1 MPLTTEQFKAAV
13 EEEIAKKFSTVSGVD
28 IAQVGFRK
36 KEIEELAHR
45 IISLTADMFVGE
57 GRQVGRH
64 DAGSVQ
70 LHKYGYNERCVEE
83 RALAEEIKSLK

>member
-1 MPLTTEQFKAAV
+1 MPHTTEQFKAAV
-13 EEEIAKKFSTVSGVD
+13 EEEIMKTQMSCGCADTKCD
-28 IAQVGFRK
+28 ILQDDLREF
-36 KEIEELAHR
+36 AHR